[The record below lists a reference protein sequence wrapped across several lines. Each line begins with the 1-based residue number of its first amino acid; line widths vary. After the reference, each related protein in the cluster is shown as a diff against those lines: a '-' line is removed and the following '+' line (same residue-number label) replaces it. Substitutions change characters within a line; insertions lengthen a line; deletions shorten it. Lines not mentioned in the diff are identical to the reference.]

1 MNVSEF
7 PAWAPKE
14 LVNTYEGIIQ
24 TINGGVRDEVTYD
37 IQHMESRANVLKQLL
52 SHEKM
57 ESVWRRIK
65 NREEEVPEEELWI
78 SGVSYYALTVYSA
91 LHDASPWEEIAPAE
105 RSKEA
110 KAFMEK
116 ARELAE
122 IAGRLK
128 LGKNIVEFFNDT
140 EITGLQMGLD
150 GYGMAADEVATSH
163 LEKLPDPPPLLFV
176 ASQFKMAPTLEEL
189 LLRIAE
195 SVELN
200 PPYQSALISSPGAK
214 SNKRAYFVRRL
225 AQHNT
230 ARYGLALKSVIADTT
245 AVFFPD
251 LMSDE
256 KAISAIL
263 GKP

>member
-7 PAWAPKE
+7 PAWAPEE

-24 TINGGVRDEVTYD
+24 TINGDVRDEVTYD
-37 IQHMESRANVLKQLL
+37 IQHMESRANVLEQLL
-52 SHEKM
+52 SHERMKT
-57 ESVWRRIK
+57 VWRRIK
-65 NREEEVPEEELWI
+65 KREEKVPREELWM

-91 LHDASPWEEIAPAE
+91 LHDAPPWEEIAPAK
-105 RSKEA
+105 RLKEA
-110 KAFMEK
+110 KAFTEK

-128 LGKNIVEFFNDT
+128 LGKNIVEFFNGT

-150 GYGMAADEVATSH
+150 GYGMADDKAVTSH

-189 LLRIAE
+189 LLRIVD

-200 PPYQSALISSPGAK
+200 PPYKTALTPKPGGKASK
-214 SNKRAYFVRRL
+214 LIYFARRL
-225 AQHNT
+225 EIGRAH
-230 ARYGLALKSVIADTT
+230 V
-245 AVFFPD
+245 
-251 LMSDE
+251 
-256 KAISAIL
+256 
-263 GKP
+263 